1 MAAIR
6 DNTKFYPPQPFERTK
21 TRIENEVY
29 LVEVLSVDFE
39 RRVLTVRDI
48 KDGLVYS
55 EINIFPANI
64 SSFEG
69 MDINMPE
76 AGAIGVATNYA
87 FTTGG
92 FKQPMVISWVHFQTY
107 IGIDAIANRPLGG
120 DRIQG
125 YSDRTRPVYRKAFPG
140 QRTATYTG
148 GYAERIDYAW
158 DRQGADLT
166 RDKQDSDKRQWTQIA
181 GRKVSYS
188 DAGVSYQG
196 SISRPTASNLIPVM
210 LPDGTKEYISY
221 LAPKSQPSDRFVSG
235 KQDVIPFAEH
245 TELVQEYSLEYPVP
259 YEILQT
265 SLLDTILGTTADPW
279 KRTIVTPAN
288 GTTIAVDS
296 ESFVVNQGWDD
307 PYDDRVSA
315 VGPTTNEG
323 ATPQRR
329 GYILEKVA
337 GTLVGYNLYDPLT
350 YGYVLKPQLF
360 VGTPNQPN
368 LGKFGSSVESGYNQ
382 VVDDVD
388 HSEARLGSSCLAV
401 RFPYEQNTTRL
412 NITKEGLTQL
422 ELGSTLPKENIP
434 LQDTYEYFYG
444 AGRSLE
450 AHVVGSAQIVV
461 GKNRDE
467 EESFD
472 FTALGQVVLRLGADD
487 TSAPNARRTVET
499 QIRSKN
505 DLLANRTL
513 QYWKPTSTLGDAG
526 SLTNKTGMEQISLR
540 GAFDGGTVLRLGA
553 KDPHSKRRHLYN
565 GYVDG
570 PGKQQFGVGDANRI
584 DSKSYRQDYG
594 AGDSIYQ
601 FHDLTQAGVSILPQF
616 PAPYIWSGSPVTST
630 TQSTDPMSSHGLSL
644 DVHAVRDMLIR
655 AGANPDSGQSLLIDL
670 LGGTVMW
677 AGKDMQG
684 RSLTASLDGGIELTI
699 KPNNQNKAIRLCII
713 GDIDITHQGH
723 LQYLCTGDVISEAT
737 TRREITKT
745 DKVETQQKKISSSL
759 VRDTTEAPDIVN
771 NQGLYESDEN
781 S

>member
-140 QRTATYTG
+140 QRTSTYTG

-279 KRTIVTPAN
+279 KRTTVTPVN
-288 GTTIAVDS
+288 GTTIAFDS
-296 ESFVVNQGWDD
+296 ETYVVNQGWDD

-360 VGTPNQPN
+360 IGTPNQPN

-382 VVDDVD
+382 VVDGID
-388 HSEARLGSSCLAV
+388 HAEARLGSSCLAI

-553 KDPHSKRRHLYN
+553 KDPHSTRRLFYN
-565 GYVDG
+565 GSVDG
-570 PGKQQFGVGDANRI
+570 PRKKQFGVGDANHI
-584 DSKSYRQDYG
+584 ASKSYRQAYG
-594 AGDSIYQ
+594 AGDYTYQ
-601 FHDLTQAGVSILPQF
+601 FHDLPQAGVSILPSN

-630 TQSTDPMSSHGLSL
+630 TQSSDPMSSHGLSL

-655 AGANPDSGQSLLIDL
+655 TGANPDSGQSLLVDL
-670 LGGTVMW
+670 AGGTVAW
-677 AGKDMQG
+677 VGKDMQG
-684 RSLTASLDGGIELTI
+684 RSLTASLDGGIEMTI
-699 KPNNQNKAIRLCII
+699 KPNNQNKALRLCII
-713 GDIDITHQGH
+713 GDIDITHMGH
-723 LQYLCTGDVISEAT
+723 LNYLCTGDMTVERT
-737 TRREITKT
+737 TARTITKT
-745 DKVETQQKKISSSL
+745 DDVSTQQKRISSSL
-759 VRDTTEAPDIVN
+759 ARDTTEAPDIVN
-771 NQGLYESDEN
+771 NQGLYTSDEN